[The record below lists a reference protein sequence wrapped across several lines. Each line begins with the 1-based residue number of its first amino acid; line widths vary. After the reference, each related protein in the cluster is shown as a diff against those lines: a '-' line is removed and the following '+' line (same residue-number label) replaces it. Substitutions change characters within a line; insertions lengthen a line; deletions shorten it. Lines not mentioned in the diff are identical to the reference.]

1 MNVVNQLLLFQTA
14 KRTENRGGREK
25 TEKRHR
31 ETRMEVDVG
40 TRTPNPTEEETKRI
54 NHGAR
59 ERVDLTKMK
68 AEEEDSRGMKTVA
81 EGLEAET
88 RTSGSEENEAL
99 EGSTTAVAD
108 STEKKV
114 EEELT
119 RLTKKGRHTE
129 KEKMILVDGGTK
141 IGTMEEVGK
150 IKRIEE
156 DGKRVKTITVEV
168 IKKEVVM
175 EEAGMMGAAMAQTSE
190 FSHLTFLK

>member
-1 MNVVNQLLLFQTA
+1 
-14 KRTENRGGREK
+14 
-25 TEKRHR
+25 
-31 ETRMEVDVG
+31 MEVDVG

-68 AEEEDSRGMKTVA
+68 AEEEDSQGMKTVA
-81 EGLEAET
+81 EGSEAET
-88 RTSGSEENEAL
+88 RTSGSEENEAR

-150 IKRIEE
+150 IKRIGE
-156 DGKRVKTITVEV
+156 DGKRVKAIIVEV
-168 IKKEVVM
+168 IKKEVVV
-175 EEAGMMGAAMAQTSE
+175 EEAGMMGAATAETSE